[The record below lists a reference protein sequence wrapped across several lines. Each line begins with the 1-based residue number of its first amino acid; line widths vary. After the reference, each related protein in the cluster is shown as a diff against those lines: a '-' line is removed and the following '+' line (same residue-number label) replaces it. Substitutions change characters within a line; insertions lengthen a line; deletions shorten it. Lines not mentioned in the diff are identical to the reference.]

1 MDEVE
6 LAQTIRDYIKLL
18 YKAEYTGLIR
28 VDKLN
33 PGYRCVLGIPS
44 YMSPTT
50 IASNHTNDQ
59 DFLDFI
65 FNEIRSRN
73 YMRIEFYKVIREEN
87 DSRKE

>member
-44 YMSPTT
+44 YMVQTSFAIDCET
-50 IASNHTNDQ
+50 D
-59 DFLDFI
+59 DEFLKYVY
-65 FNEIRSRN
+65 EELRVRN
-73 YMRIEFYKVIREEN
+73 YVRQEVYRVLRNSETREE
-87 DSRKE
+87 

>member
-1 MDEVE
+1 
-6 LAQTIRDYIKLL
+6 
-18 YKAEYTGLIR
+18 
-28 VDKLN
+28 
-33 PGYRCVLGIPS
+33 
-44 YMSPTT
+44 MSPTT
-50 IASNHTNDQ
+50 IASNHTNDE